1 MIPTIASGQQPLI
14 ARTGQSLTPHSSAST
29 SREEQR
35 KPRAV
40 LNAAPSGKRPM
51 NAFEEI
57 KGKYQAEETKTQAAE
72 TGRVLQLELP
82 PFMPFQPMPLQ
93 T

>member
-1 MIPTIASGQQPLI
+1 
-14 ARTGQSLTPHSSAST
+14 
-29 SREEQR
+29 
-35 KPRAV
+35 
-40 LNAAPSGKRPM
+40 M